1 MNTRRIVLLIALLLI
16 TFVLIGGW
24 FVLPV
29 RGQSCNIIVNGADAT
44 KCVTVTGSTDLQVL
58 IGNVGPRFV
67 VWRANE
73 IRYVSVGPFSDV
85 LLGLMGQ
92 VEDRIVIRHA
102 NANRL
107 SILTYPKG
115 VANDTTPPQISE
127 VVVTNVGSGGVK
139 ITWLT
144 NEFASSFLEYGVQ
157 SGAYTHDVTDPLYLK
172 GHEIILT
179 GLINETTYYFRLT
192 STDRSDNAFQSQ
204 EYSFTVQSP
213 PQSTVAYIPVIRR

>member
-1 MNTRRIVLLIALLLI
+1 MNVRRIALLLA
-16 TFVLIGGW
+16 TLLVSFVLIGGW

-44 KCVTVTGSTDLQVL
+44 KCVTATGSTDLQAL

-92 VEDRIVIRHA
+92 VEDRVVIRHA

-107 SILTYPKG
+107 NILTYPRG
-115 VANDTTPPQISE
+115 LANDTLPPQISE
-127 VVVTNVGSGGVK
+127 VVVNDVGSGSVK

-157 SGAYTHDVTDPLYLK
+157 SGAYTHNVTDSLYLK

-179 GLINETTYYFRLT
+179 GLTAETTYYFRLT
-192 STDRSDNAFQSQ
+192 NTDRSDNVFQSQ
-204 EYSFTVQSP
+204 EYSFQSL
-213 PQSTVAYIPVIRR
+213 PQSTVSYIPVIRR